1 MPSRNALLI
10 DLDGTLY
17 HGTRM
22 VPGADELIAALS
34 EKGIPF
40 LFLTNNS
47 SAAPETVAL
56 RLNKMGIPAKAEQVC
71 TSSMAAAAYIAGRKP
86 GAKVAV
92 FGETGLQGAVVA
104 AGLELFEEK
113 EQGCP
118 DYVLQGIDREFSYE
132 KLARAGRWILSGA
145 EFVLTNP
152 DLLLPSE
159 GGLMPG
165 AGTLGASLEAMTGIK
180 PAVIG
185 KPSPILMN
193 FAFNRLGVSAS
204 EVTIIGDNMM
214 TDIKA
219 GTDSGCGSLLLL
231 TEEGV
236 TTPHNLERHKSLS
249 GAEPDL
255 IKQSLADIMEWA
267 LAQE

>member
-17 HGTRM
+17 HGTRK
-22 VPGADELIAALS
+22 VPGADELIAALN
-34 EKGIPF
+34 EEGIPF

-56 RLNKMGIPAKAEQVC
+56 RLNKMGIPATAEQVC

-86 GAKVAV
+86 GASVAV
-92 FGETGLQGAVVA
+92 FGEAGLRGAVASVGLQ
-104 AGLELFEEK
+104 LFEEQ
-113 EQGCP
+113 QGRP

-132 KLARAGRWILSGA
+132 KLARAGSWILSGA

-165 AGTLGASLEAMTGIK
+165 AGTLGASLEAMTGTPPTI
-180 PAVIG
+180 IG
-185 KPSPILMN
+185 KPSSILMN
-193 FAFNRLGVSAS
+193 FAFNRLGVSAAQ
-204 EVTIIGDNMM
+204 VTIIGDNMM

-219 GTDSGCGSLLLL
+219 GADAGCGSLLLL

-236 TTPHNLERHKSLS
+236 TTPHNLERHQGLT
-249 GAEPDL
+249 GVEPDL
-255 IKQSLADIMEWA
+255 VKHSLPDILDWV
-267 LAQE
+267 LDR

>member
-1 MPSRNALLI
+1 MQSRNALLI

-17 HGTRM
+17 HGERR
-22 VPGADELIAALS
+22 VPGADELITALD
-34 EKGIPF
+34 EQGIPF

-56 RLNKMGIPAKAEQVC
+56 RLNKMGIPAKPEQVC
-71 TSSMAAAAYIAGRKP
+71 TSSMAAAAYMAARKP
-86 GAKVAV
+86 GASAAI
-92 FGETGLQGAVVA
+92 FGESGLRGAVAA
-104 AGLELFEEK
+104 AGLTEFTGQTGK
-113 EQGCP
+113 P
-118 DYVLQGIDREFSYE
+118 DYVIQGIDREFSYE
-132 KLARAGRWILSGA
+132 KLARAGSLILAGA

-165 AGTLGASLEAMTGIK
+165 AGTLGASLEAMTGVK
-180 PAVIG
+180 PTVIG

-193 FAFNRLGVSAS
+193 FAFNLLGVGAS
-204 EVTIIGDNMM
+204 QVTIIGDNMM

-219 GTDSGCGSLLLL
+219 GADSGCRSLLLL

-236 TTPHNLERHKSLS
+236 TTPGNLERHKKLS
-249 GAEPDL
+249 GVEPDL
-255 IKQSLADIMEWA
+255 VRSTLQEVREWA
-267 LAQE
+267 LSR

>member
-22 VPGADELIAALS
+22 VPGADELIAALN
-34 EKGIPF
+34 EKAIPF

-92 FGETGLQGAVVA
+92 FGEAGLRGAVAA
-104 AGLELFEEK
+104 AGLDLFDD
-113 EQGCP
+113 EQGYP

-132 KLARAGRWILSGA
+132 KLARAGHWILSGA

-165 AGTLGASLEAMTGIK
+165 AGTLGASLESMTGIK
-180 PAVIG
+180 PTVIG

-193 FAFNRLGVSAS
+193 FAFNRLGVSAAQ
-204 EVTIIGDNMM
+204 VTIIGDNMM

-236 TTPHNLERHKSLS
+236 TTPHNFERHKSLS

-255 IKQSLADIMEWA
+255 IKQSLAEIREWA
-267 LAQE
+267 LDQE